1 MKKAFDPSAARK
13 ILRDGLKKKNPSNP
27 DLPMWTLEDLDK
39 KSPGWRYVE
48 DIANGNNK
56 LYPMGYAGIKHRNL
70 ARDVVIEEAVQAEPD
85 PKDFDSK
92 QHKQT
97 DDIL

>member
-1 MKKAFDPSAARK
+1 M
-13 ILRDGLKKKNPSNP
+13 
-27 DLPMWTLEDLDK
+27 
-39 KSPGWRYVE
+39 E

-85 PKDFDSK
+85 PKDFDAK